1 MKSKK
6 LKFSDYLL
14 LIFIVFAIYI
24 AESFWAGI
32 LWAFSLY
39 IAFSVLIEI
48 MVTSSKAN
56 KKSNKKRKEKKK
68 KITRT
73 NDTINISLDD

>member
-24 AESFWAGI
+24 AESFWVGI
-32 LWAFSLY
+32 LWALSLY
-39 IAFSVLIEI
+39 IVFSVLIEI

-56 KKSNKKRKEKKK
+56 KKSNMKRKEKKK
-68 KITRT
+68 KITT
-73 NDTINISLDD
+73 KNDTINISLDD